1 MKSKITHSIIAIIFL
16 LFAYFQWND
25 PDGLIWAPAYLV
37 VSIMAVLA
45 LKGRFFRYPY
55 LLILVI
61 YILWG
66 ASYIPEMNKWIQAG
80 MPSIAA
86 SMKAETPYI
95 ELAREFF
102 GLLICIIT
110 IAFYYVLSKRN
121 TI

>member
-66 ASYIPEMNKWIQAG
+66 ASYISEMNKWVQAG